1 MPISVSAWV
10 RDTHTYVGV
19 FRGFVLVATCVS
31 CVYVGVFR
39 GLFWWL
45 LRGVHAL
52 YAMHSHLFTCIDICV
67 CVFICMYTQ
76 KNVLTCEMY

>member
-45 LRGVHAL
+45 LRED
-52 YAMHSHLFTCIDICV
+52 AMHLYVFTCIDISV
-67 CVFICMYTQ
+67 CIFVCMY
-76 KNVLTCEMY
+76 